1 MSPPMSIGAL
11 PQWLQRAVRNS
22 KDCACAGVSVRLI
35 VDDLEG
41 DVERPELAAL
51 RQYHCQFARRKP
63 AIERRRTK
71 PWVFKLDGDLD
82 RPLVADWARSP
93 TAAYWHSSP
102 HI

>member
-41 DVERPELAAL
+41 DVERPELA
-51 RQYHCQFARRKP
+51 
-63 AIERRRTK
+63 
-71 PWVFKLDGDLD
+71 D
-82 RPLVADWARSP
+82 RV
-93 TAAYWHSSP
+93 SSSTSAS
-102 HI
+102 

>member
-41 DVERPELAAL
+41 DVERPELADLCLTLSAQYDPL
-51 RQYHCQFARRKP
+51 RSDDS
-63 AIERRRTK
+63 
-71 PWVFKLDGDLD
+71 L
-82 RPLVADWARSP
+82 
-93 TAAYWHSSP
+93 
-102 HI
+102 